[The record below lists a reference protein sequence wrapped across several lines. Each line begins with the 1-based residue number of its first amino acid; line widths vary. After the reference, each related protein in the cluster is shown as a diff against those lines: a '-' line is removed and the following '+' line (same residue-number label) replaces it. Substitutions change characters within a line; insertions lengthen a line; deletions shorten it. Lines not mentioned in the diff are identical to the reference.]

1 MKRILHPSLTL
12 GARKPHLS
20 GPEGL
25 VARVQMVLDTRP
37 GQLPW
42 SMEFGCDL
50 TSLVGEPATPQR
62 VNEAKWRIQSALRK
76 WLPGL
81 EVGDPRVNVKTRLGT
96 VSTHRE
102 RQIPTAESALV
113 ALGTEARLEVE
124 LDIETE
130 DGLMAIE
137 ASIDP

>member
-12 GARKPHLS
+12 GTRKPYMD
-20 GPEGL
+20 GPDGL
-25 VARVQMVLDTRP
+25 VQRIQIVLETRP

-42 SMEFGCDL
+42 SQEFGCDL
-50 TSLVGEPATPQR
+50 TTFLGEAATPQR
-62 VNEAKWRIQSALRK
+62 VNEARWKLEASMRK
-76 WLPGL
+76 WLPG
-81 EVGDPRVNVKTRLGT
+81 VDMKDCRVNVVTDIGT
-96 VSTHRE
+96 VSSHRE

-130 DGLMAIE
+130 AGMMSVE
-137 ASIDP
+137 ASVEP